1 MKKQGKQMIIMLV
14 VLVLLVGGYLGLRRY
29 NEVQSMK
36 TVEEEV
42 DYIVSLEE
50 DSVIKFTYE
59 YEGTE
64 YTYEKKD
71 DTWYYTGDPEITLTQ
86 YRLTNIAGKMEE
98 MIAQDTIADVT
109 DMEQYGLA
117 EPTRTFSF
125 ETATERYE
133 FYVGD
138 YNDFT
143 GMYYICKPGENTV
156 YTVNAA
162 TVTCMNLDVMEIVEE
177 EESTEATETETEAVE
192 TETEATESEA
202 GSTEAAAE

>member
-29 NEVQSMK
+29 NEVQSAK
-36 TVEEEV
+36 AVEEEV

-59 YEGTE
+59 YEETE
-64 YTYEKKD
+64 YTYEKKED
-71 DTWYYTGDPEITLTQ
+71 IWYYTGDPELTLTQ

-98 MIAQDTIADVT
+98 MIVQDTIAGVT

-117 EPTRTFSF
+117 EPARTFSF

-162 TVTCMNLDVMEIVEE
+162 TVTCMNLNVTEIVEE
-177 EESTEATETETEAVE
+177 EESTE
-192 TETEATESEA
+192 TESTESAA